1 MEEGQRELV
10 FYLGRAA
17 HAYALPEAGR
27 VSVGRAPENDI
38 QVDDPSVSRHH
49 LCLHVGEAIE
59 VEDLGSANGTF
70 VVPSVGPAHA
80 DDDEPTR
87 RNKHLFGARLS
98 AQTLVPLK
106 LRDSL
111 RLGSVF
117 AELQLRER
125 VSRSMPPPGA
135 PSPEAPPLGQNIFD
149 PAMVET
155 YKLALRVASS
165 DLTVLLT
172 GETGVGKEILAET
185 IHTNSARSSQPFLRL
200 NCAALSES
208 LLESE
213 LFGHERGAFTG
224 AVRAKSGLLEA
235 TNGGTVFLDEIGEL
249 PLGIQAKLL
258 RVLEERRVTRVGSST
273 PRPINVRFVA
283 ATNRDLRLDVAHG
296 KFRKDLLF
304 RINAVTIQLPPL
316 RQRVADIAPL
326 ANHFLRQFCQKN
338 GLRSPEISAPALR
351 RLEEHGWPGNV
362 RELKNVIERAA
373 FVHNVP
379 VLAPEDFV
387 LDALPFSDELPPI
400 VDAIVSDPDVTNL
413 ISPPPSSRSASER
426 PVSSRPV
433 EISRTVSLSAAED
446 ERQRV
451 LAALAS
457 CGGNQTRAAKL
468 LGFSRRTLV
477 NRLGEYNLPRP
488 KKPL

>member
-1 MEEGQRELV
+1 MEELKRELV

-17 HAYALPEAGR
+17 HTYALPDAGR

-38 QVDDPSVSRHH
+38 HVDDPSVSRHH
-49 LCLHVGEAIE
+49 LCLHIGANIQ
-59 VEDLGSANGTF
+59 VEDLGSANGTY
-70 VVPSVGPAHA
+70 VVPSITDGPSVEDA
-80 DDDEPTR
+80 EGTR
-87 RNKHLFGARLS
+87 RNKDVLGSRLL
-98 AQTLVPLK
+98 AQTPVPLK

-117 AELQLRER
+117 AELQMRQR
-125 VSRSMPPPGA
+125 VSRSMPPGA
-135 PSPEAPPLGQNIFD
+135 PTAEVPPLDGRIVD
-149 PAMVET
+149 PET
-155 YKLALRVASS
+155 VLSYQLALRVASS

-185 IHTNSARSSQPFLRL
+185 IHSNSARSNKPFLRL
-200 NCAALSES
+200 NCAALAES

-224 AVRAKSGLLEA
+224 ALRAKEGLLEA

-249 PLGIQAKLL
+249 PAGIQAKLL
-258 RVLEERRVTRVGSST
+258 RVLEERKVTRVGSSS
-273 PRPINVRFVA
+273 PRPIDVRFVA
-283 ATNRDLRLDVAHG
+283 ATNRDLGQDVAAG

-304 RINAVTIQLPPL
+304 RINAVTILIPPL
-316 RQRVADIAPL
+316 RHRLLDVAPL
-326 ANHFLRQFCQKN
+326 ATHFLTLFCQKN
-338 GLRSPEISAPALR
+338 GLKAPQLTETALL
-351 RLEEHGWPGNV
+351 RLHAHSWPGNV

-373 FVHNVP
+373 FLHQGVR
-379 VLAPEDFV
+379 LLPEHFV
-387 LDALPFSDELPPI
+387 LDTLNSELPSAAAHRGSDR
-400 VDAIVSDPDVTNL
+400 DAPKG
-413 ISPPPSSRSASER
+413 SAPR
-426 PVSSRPV
+426 VSSENAPPRV
-433 EISRTVSLSAAED
+433 LEISRAVSIAPSVDD

-477 NRLGEYNLPRP
+477 NRLREYDLPRP

>member
-1 MEEGQRELV
+1 MMDEGQRELV

-49 LCLHVGEAIE
+49 LCLHVGANIQ
-59 VEDLGSANGTF
+59 VEDLGSANGTY
-70 VVPSVGPAHA
+70 VVPSISDAQAPE
-80 DDDEPTR
+80 DERTR
-87 RNKHLFGARLS
+87 RNKHVLGARLS
-98 AQTLVPLK
+98 AQTPVPLK

-117 AELQLRER
+117 AELQVRER
-125 VSRSMPPPGA
+125 VSRSIPPGA
-135 PSPEAPPLGQNIFD
+135 PVPDEPVLGQNISD
-149 PAMVET
+149 PAMVQT
-155 YKLALRVASS
+155 YRLALRVAGS

-185 IHTNSARSSQPFLRL
+185 IHTNSARSGKPFLRL

-224 AVRAKSGLLEA
+224 ALRSKLGLLEA

-249 PLGIQAKLL
+249 PAGIQAKLL
-258 RVLEERRVTRVGSST
+258 RVLEERKVTRVGSSA
-273 PRPINVRFVA
+273 PRPIDVRFVA
-283 ATNRDLRLDVAHG
+283 ATNRDLKQDVALG

-304 RINAVTIQLPPL
+304 RINAVTILLPPL
-316 RQRVADIAPL
+316 RERVADIAPL
-326 ANHFLRQFCQKN
+326 ANHFLKQFCQKN
-338 GLRSPEISAPALR
+338 GLRQAEISPPALL
-351 RLEEHGWPGNV
+351 RLQEHAWPGNV
-362 RELKNVIERAA
+362 RELKNVVERAA
-373 FVHNVP
+373 FVHNREALLP
-379 VLAPEDFV
+379 DDFV
-387 LDALPFSDELPPI
+387 LDELPFSAASEELPAI
-400 VDAIVSDPDVTNL
+400 LDASVGDPDVTSVIAPRGTSDRGL
-413 ISPPPSSRSASER
+413 SAR
-426 PVSSRPV
+426 TF
-433 EISRTVSLSAAED
+433 EISHTVSLSPAED

-477 NRLGEYNLPRP
+477 NRLREYNLPRP

>member
-1 MEEGQRELV
+1 MTQDGQRELV

-17 HAYALPEAGR
+17 HTFALPDAGR

-49 LCLHVGEAIE
+49 LCLHVGATIQ
-59 VEDLGSANGTF
+59 VEDLGSANGTY
-70 VVPSVGPAHA
+70 VVQSLADA
-80 DDDEPTR
+80 QESDDDRTR
-87 RNKHLFGARLS
+87 RNKDALGSRLS
-98 AQTLVPLK
+98 VETPVPLK
-106 LRDSL
+106 VRDSL

-117 AELQLRER
+117 AELQVRER
-125 VSRSMPPPGA
+125 VARSIPPGPA
-135 PSPEAPPLGQNIFD
+135 TPEAPLFGDTVTD
-149 PAMVET
+149 PRMIET
-155 YKLALRVASS
+155 YQLALRVARS

-185 IHTNSARSSQPFLRL
+185 IHTNSSRATKPFLRL

-224 AVRAKSGLLEA
+224 ALRSKNGLLEA

-249 PLGIQAKLL
+249 PAGIQAKML
-258 RVLEERRVTRVGSST
+258 RVLEERRVTRVGSSS
-273 PRPINVRFVA
+273 PRPIDVRFLA
-283 ATNRDLRLDVAHG
+283 ATNRDLKQDVALG

-304 RINAVTIQLPPL
+304 RINAVAILLPPL
-316 RQRVADIAPL
+316 RERLAEIAPL
-326 ANHFLRQFCQKN
+326 ANYFLKQFCQKN
-338 GLRSPEISAPALR
+338 RLRLPTISELALV
-351 RLEEHGWPGNV
+351 RLRDHAWPGNV

-373 FVHNVP
+373 FVHSGK
-379 VLAPEDFV
+379 VLLPEHFV
-387 LDALPFSDELPPI
+387 LDEIPFSVLSEGVPPTAA
-400 VDAIVSDPDVTNL
+400 DSTDLDVTNVMPMRV
-413 ISPPPSSRSASER
+413 SGSSTRSL
-426 PVSSRPV
+426 
-433 EISRTVSLSAAED
+433 EISHTVSLSAAED

-477 NRLGEYNLPRP
+477 NRLRDYNLPRP

>member
-1 MEEGQRELV
+1 MEEAQRELV

-17 HAYALPEAGR
+17 HAYALPHAGR

-49 LCLHVGEAIE
+49 LCLHVGANVE
-59 VEDLGSANGTF
+59 VEDLGSANGTY
-70 VVPSVGPAHA
+70 VVPSVQDAQAPA
-80 DDDEPTR
+80 DDQTR
-87 RNKHLFGARLS
+87 RNKHVLGARLS
-98 AQTLVPLK
+98 AQKPVPLNLK
-106 LRDSL
+106 DSL

-125 VSRSMPPPGA
+125 VSRSIPPPGVLA
-135 PSPEAPPLGQNIFD
+135 PEASALAQHILD
-149 PAMVET
+149 PVMAER
-155 YKLALRVASS
+155 YQLALRIAGSN
-165 DLTVLLT
+165 LTVLLT

-185 IHTNSARSSQPFLRL
+185 IHTNSTRAKSPFLRL

-224 AVRAKSGLLEA
+224 ALRSRHGLLEA
-235 TNGGTVFLDEIGEL
+235 TDGGTVFLDEIGEL

-258 RVLEERRVTRVGSST
+258 RVLEERKVTRVGSSE
-273 PRPINVRFVA
+273 PRPIDVRFVA
-283 ATNRDLRLDVAHG
+283 ATNRDLRQDVIVG

-304 RINAVTIQLPPL
+304 RINAVTIQVPPL
-316 RQRVADIAPL
+316 RERIADIAPL
-326 ANHFLRQFCQKN
+326 ANHFLKQFCSKN
-338 GLRSPEISAPALR
+338 GLPVPTIGAPALL
-351 RLEEHGWPGNV
+351 RLQEHGWPGNV
-362 RELKNVIERAA
+362 RELKNVIELAA
-373 FVHNVP
+373 FVRRGASLSVDDFLLDGLPAVSNTGE
-379 VLAPEDFV
+379 LAILNTRV
-387 LDALPFSDELPPI
+387 A
-400 VDAIVSDPDVTNL
+400 DPDTTDI
-413 ISPPPSSRSASER
+413 ISPVRGPSER
-426 PVSSRPV
+426 ATTARSL
-433 EISRTVSLSAAED
+433 EISRTVSLSPAED

-451 LAALAS
+451 LAALSS

-477 NRLGEYNLPRP
+477 NRLREYNLPRP

>member
-1 MEEGQRELV
+1 MMEEGQRELV

-17 HAYALPEAGR
+17 HAYALPDAGR

-49 LCLHVGEAIE
+49 LCLHVGASIQ
-59 VEDLGSANGTF
+59 VEDLGSANGTY
-70 VVPSVGPAHA
+70 VVPSISDAQAPE
-80 DDDEPTR
+80 DERTR
-87 RNKHLFGARLS
+87 RNKHVLGARLS
-98 AQTLVPLK
+98 AQTPVPLK

-117 AELQLRER
+117 AELQVRER
-125 VSRSMPPPGA
+125 VSRSLPPGA
-135 PSPEAPPLGQNIFD
+135 PVPDAPVLGQNISD
-149 PAMVET
+149 PAMVQT
-155 YKLALRVASS
+155 YRLALRVAGS

-185 IHTNSARSSQPFLRL
+185 IHTNSARSGKPFLRL

-224 AVRAKSGLLEA
+224 ALRSKLGLLEA

-249 PLGIQAKLL
+249 PAGIQAKLL
-258 RVLEERRVTRVGSST
+258 RVLEERKVTRVGSSA
-273 PRPINVRFVA
+273 PRPIDVRFVA
-283 ATNRDLRLDVAHG
+283 ATNRDLKQDVALG

-304 RINAVTIQLPPL
+304 RINAVTILLPPL
-316 RQRVADIAPL
+316 RERVADIAPL
-326 ANHFLRQFCQKN
+326 ANHFLKQFCQKN
-338 GLRSPEISAPALR
+338 GLKAADISQPALQ
-351 RLEEHGWPGNV
+351 RLQEHAWPGNV

-373 FVHNVP
+373 FVHNRES
-379 VLAPEDFV
+379 LLPEDFV
-387 LDALPFSDELPPI
+387 LDELPFSESGSELPAI
-400 VDAIVSDPDVTNL
+400 LDAAIGDPDVTSV
-413 ISPPPSSRSASER
+413 IAPRGTSDRGSSARSF
-426 PVSSRPV
+426 
-433 EISRTVSLSAAED
+433 EISHTVSLSPAED

-477 NRLGEYNLPRP
+477 NRLREYNLPRP

>member
-17 HAYALPEAGR
+17 HAYALPEVGR

-49 LCLHVGEAIE
+49 LCLHVGDGIE
-59 VEDLGSANGTF
+59 VEDLGSANGTY

-80 DDDEPTR
+80 NDDEPTR

-125 VSRSMPPPGA
+125 VSRSIPPPGG
-135 PSPEAPPLGQNIFD
+135 PSAEAPALAQNIFD
-149 PAMVET
+149 PAMVDT

-185 IHTNSARSSQPFLRL
+185 IHTNSARASQAFLRL

-224 AVRAKSGLLEA
+224 ALRAKPGLLEA

-258 RVLEERRVTRVGSST
+258 RVLEERKVTRVGSSS

-283 ATNRDLRLDVAHG
+283 ATNRDLRQDVAQG
-296 KFRKDLLF
+296 KFRRDLLF
-304 RINAVTIQLPPL
+304 RINAVTIKLPPL
-316 RQRVADIAPL
+316 RQRVADIGPL
-326 ANHFLRQFCQKN
+326 ATHFLRQFCQKN
-338 GLRSPEISAPALR
+338 GLRTPEISAPALH
-351 RLEEHGWPGNV
+351 RLQAHSWPGNV

-373 FVHNVP
+373 FVHTTP
-379 VLAPEDFV
+379 LLAPEDFV
-387 LDALPFSDELPPI
+387 LEALPFAADPPMLI
-400 VDAIVSDPDVTNL
+400 DAPPTDLDVTN
-413 ISPPPSSRSASER
+413 IIQAPPGSER
-426 PVSSRPV
+426 AVSPRPV
-433 EISRTVSLSAAED
+433 EISRTVSLSPAED

-457 CGGNQTRAAKL
+457 CGGNQTRAAKM

>member
-49 LCLHVGEAIE
+49 LCLHVGEKIE

-70 VVPSVGPAHA
+70 VVPSVGPAHTE
-80 DDDEPTR
+80 DDEPTR
-87 RNKHLFGARLS
+87 RNKHLLGARLS
-98 AQTLVPLK
+98 AQTPVQLK
-106 LRDSL
+106 IRDSL
-111 RLGSVF
+111 RLGAVF

-125 VSRSMPPPGA
+125 VSRSIPPPGA
-135 PSPEAPPLGQNIFD
+135 PSPDAPALPPNIFD

-155 YKLALRVASS
+155 YKLALRVAGS

-185 IHTNSARSSQPFLRL
+185 IHSSSARGTQPFLRL

-213 LFGHERGAFTG
+213 IFGHERGAFTG
-224 AVRAKSGLLEA
+224 ALRAKPGLLES

-258 RVLEERRVTRVGSST
+258 RVLEERKVMRVGSST
-273 PRPINVRFVA
+273 PRPINVRFIA

-316 RQRVADIAPL
+316 RQRTADIVPL
-326 ANHFLRQFCQKN
+326 ATHFLRQFCQKN
-338 GLRSPEISAPALR
+338 ELRTPELTSAAQR
-351 RLEEHGWPGNV
+351 RLVEHAWPGNV

-373 FVHNVP
+373 FVHAGP
-379 VLAPEDFV
+379 TLEAEDLVLE
-387 LDALPFSDELPPI
+387 ALPFADVLPGI
-400 VDAIVSDPDVTNL
+400 VDVPVSDPDVTNI
-413 ISPPPSSRSASER
+413 ISGPPGSER
-426 PVSSRPV
+426 AVSSRPV
-433 EISRTVSLSAAED
+433 EISRTVSLAPAPAED

-451 LAALAS
+451 LAALAE

-488 KKPL
+488 KKPG